1 MPKGK
6 STTEEPVVYGPARN
20 VVRVKQ
26 IQGASR
32 SLHVIP
38 LEPEH
43 GEYLVES
50 ASRPGQVY
58 HVTLDQ
64 ERLGGR
70 CTCPWAEHG
79 GINCKHVLAA
89 LREHHASSG
98 TLSFWPSPTAARR
111 QHRRTLEGD
120 GLYVT
125 VRPKS
130 RG

>member
-1 MPKGK
+1 MTKGK
-6 STTEEPVVYGPARN
+6 SETPAVYGPARN

-26 IQGASR
+26 LQGASR
-32 SLHVIP
+32 SLNVIP
-38 LEPEH
+38 LEPER

-50 ASRPGQVY
+50 ASQPGQVY

-89 LREHHASSG
+89 LREHHAASG
-98 TLSFWPSPTAARR
+98 ELSFWPSSAAARR
-111 QHRRTLEGD
+111 QHRRTLAGD

-125 VRPKS
+125 VRPK
-130 RG
+130 GK